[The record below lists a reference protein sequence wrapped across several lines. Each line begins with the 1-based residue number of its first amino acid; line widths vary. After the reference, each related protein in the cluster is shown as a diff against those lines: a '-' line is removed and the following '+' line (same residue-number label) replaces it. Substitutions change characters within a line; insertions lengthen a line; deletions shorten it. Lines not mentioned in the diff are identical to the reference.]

1 MSKHAKQG
9 DEMKTLTKILMSLS
23 VVALVVSCGSAPS
36 PAPGPVDMPKPT
48 AAAIPATPMDLPD
61 WYVNTPEED
70 DTYIYGTGDAT
81 SRKMNIAISKANQS
95 AQTMISAR
103 IQATVQSQV
112 KNFSQEAGMDENT
125 QVVEFYQEASKT
137 VTNNTMTGL
146 QVLKKY
152 PYMMPGGSYHAY
164 VLVGLKK
171 DAVEKA
177 LVNQIKDDKALYSEF
192 KASQAFK
199 ELEAA
204 TGGTLGD

>member
-1 MSKHAKQG
+1 
-9 DEMKTLTKILMSLS
+9 MKTLSKILMVVT
-23 VVALVVSCGSAPS
+23 VVALVVSCGSKPT
-36 PAPGPVDMPKPT
+36 PAPTNDMPTQKQ
-48 AAAIPATPMDLPD
+48 AATPSGPSDLPD
-61 WYVNTPEED
+61 WFVNTPEED

-81 SRKMNIAISKANQS
+81 SRKMNIAISKATQS
-95 AQTMISAR
+95 AQVMISTR

-137 VTNNTMTGL
+137 VTNNTMSGL

-171 DAVEKA
+171 DAVNKA
-177 LVNQIKDDKALYSEF
+177 LVNQIKDNKALYAEF

-199 ELEAA
+199 DLETA
-204 TGGTLGD
+204 TGGTPGQ

>member
-1 MSKHAKQG
+1 
-9 DEMKTLTKILMSLS
+9 MKTLFKIFLLTSM
-23 VVALVVSCGSAPS
+23 VAFVVSCGSKPS
-36 PAPGPVDMPKPT
+36 PAPGPVDMPSQPKAANPVTPT
-48 AAAIPATPMDLPD
+48 DLPD
-61 WYVNTPEED
+61 WYINTPEED

-81 SRKMNIAISKANQS
+81 SRKMNIAISKATQS
-95 AQTMISAR
+95 AQTMISTR

-137 VTNNTMTGL
+137 VTNNTMSGL

-171 DAVEKA
+171 DAVNKA
-177 LVNQIKDDKALYSEF
+177 LVNQIKDDKALYAEF

-199 ELEAA
+199 DLDAV
-204 TGGTLGD
+204 TSGTPGN

>member
-1 MSKHAKQG
+1 
-9 DEMKTLTKILMSLS
+9 MKTLSKVLMTLS

-36 PAPGPVDMPKPT
+36 PAPAPAAVDMPAPQ
-48 AAAIPATPMDLPD
+48 AAAVPVTPVDLPD
-61 WYVNTPEED
+61 WYINTPEED

-81 SRKMNIAISKANQS
+81 SRKMNIAISKATQS
-95 AQTMISAR
+95 AQVMISTR
-103 IQATVQSQV
+103 IKATVQSQV

-137 VTNNTMTGL
+137 VTDNTMTGL

-164 VLVGLKK
+164 VLVGLTK
-171 DAVEKA
+171 DAVGKA
-177 LVNQIKDDKALYSEF
+177 IVNSIKDDKALYAEF

-204 TGGTLGD
+204 TGGTPGE